1 MSFDVMRVRLHLR
14 GVGVTGVVVDT
25 PAELVVGVVS
35 VRKLSSCPFCGRSC
49 RRVHDR
55 RRREIRDLE
64 HGGRPTVLL
73 WTQRR
78 FVCNNCGKRHME
90 THPQF
95 LGGLTRRLARRLVQ
109 DAQVMPIAAVSRRH
123 RVGWHLV
130 MGLVSDWSGLIQ
142 TQRRKQSC
150 RVLLI
155 DETSIRKRH
164 RYVTVI
170 LNGDTGEM
178 LAMIEGRS
186 KAALSRFFIEQGPRW
201 CHSVNTVVTDGS
213 HSYRAAIHR
222 YLPGARHV
230 LDRFHAVRWFAQGL
244 TLVRRELQRRQP
256 PGVKPAFEPDLFR
269 ARFCLLRRN
278 DHLTAAD
285 RKRLERLFAA
295 HPRLRVA
302 WDALQELYGLYQADD
317 LQGALDA
324 LQRFSDLYDTGQIPE
339 YHNTVDTILN
349 WSDEILNWH
358 HSRRSNGPLE
368 GTNNLI
374 QTLRRTA
381 HGFTNPQNYAARGL
395 LLT

>member
-14 GVGVTGVVVDT
+14 GVRVTGVVVDT

-35 VRKLSSCPFCGRSC
+35 VRTLSSCPFCGLSC
-49 RRVHDR
+49 QQVHDR

-64 HGGRPTVLL
+64 HGGRSTVLL

-78 FVCNNCGKRHME
+78 FVCGHCGKRHME
-90 THPQF
+90 NHPQF
-95 LGGLTRRLARRLVQ
+95 EGSITRRLARRLVR
-109 DAQVMPIAAVSRRH
+109 DAQVMPISAVSRHH

-130 MGLVSDWSGLIQ
+130 MGLVADWSGLVEDH
-142 TQRRKQSC
+142 RRQQSC

-178 LAMIEGRS
+178 LAMVEGRS
-186 KAALSRFFIEQGPRW
+186 KAALSRFFIAQGPRW
-201 CHSVNTVVTDGS
+201 CQNVKTVVTDGS
-213 HSYRAAIHR
+213 PSYRAAIHR
-222 YLPGARHV
+222 YLPTARHV
-230 LDRFHAVRWFAQGL
+230 LDRFHATRWFAQGL

-256 PGVKPAFEPDLFR
+256 PGVKPAFHPDLFR

-278 DHLTAAD
+278 DHLTTAD
-285 RKRLERLFAA
+285 RKRLDRLFAA

-302 WDALQELYGLYQADD
+302 WDALQELYSLYQADD

-324 LQRFSDLYDTGQIPE
+324 LQRFADLYETGQIPE

>member
-1 MSFDVMRVRLHLR
+1 
-14 GVGVTGVVVDT
+14 
-25 PAELVVGVVS
+25 
-35 VRKLSSCPFCGRSC
+35 
-49 RRVHDR
+49 
-55 RRREIRDLE
+55 
-64 HGGRPTVLL
+64 
-73 WTQRR
+73 
-78 FVCNNCGKRHME
+78 
-90 THPQF
+90 
-95 LGGLTRRLARRLVQ
+95 
-109 DAQVMPIAAVSRRH
+109 
-123 RVGWHLV
+123 
-130 MGLVSDWSGLIQ
+130 
-142 TQRRKQSC
+142 
-150 RVLLI
+150 
-155 DETSIRKRH
+155 
-164 RYVTVI
+164 
-170 LNGDTGEM
+170 
-178 LAMIEGRS
+178 MIEGRS

-201 CHSVNTVVTDGS
+201 CHSVRTVVTDGS

-222 YLPGARHV
+222 YLPTARHV

-278 DHLTAAD
+278 DHLTTAD

-324 LQRFSDLYDTGQIPE
+324 LQRFSDLYETGQIPE
-339 YHNTVDTILN
+339 YHNTVNTILN
-349 WSDEILNWH
+349 WSHEILNWH

>member
-14 GVGVTGVVVDT
+14 GVRVTGVVVDT

-64 HGGRPTVLL
+64 HGGRSTVLW

-78 FVCNNCGKRHME
+78 FVCGACGKRHME

-95 LGGLTRRLARRLVQ
+95 EGSITRRLARRLVQ

-130 MGLVSDWSGLIQ
+130 MGLLCDWSGLVGDH
-142 TQRRKQSC
+142 RRKQSC

-164 RYVTVI
+164 RYVTVV
-170 LNGDTGEM
+170 LNGDTGELM
-178 LAMIEGRS
+178 AMVEGRS

-201 CHSVNTVVTDGS
+201 CQNVKTVVTDGS
-213 HSYRAAIHR
+213 HSYRAAVQR
-222 YLPGARHV
+222 YLPRARHV

-256 PGVKPAFEPDLFR
+256 TGVKPAFEPDLFR

-302 WDALQELYGLYQADD
+302 WDALQ
-317 LQGALDA
+317 
-324 LQRFSDLYDTGQIPE
+324 RFADLYETGQIPE

-349 WSDEILNWH
+349 WADEILNWH
-358 HSRRSNGPLE
+358 HSRRSNRPLE